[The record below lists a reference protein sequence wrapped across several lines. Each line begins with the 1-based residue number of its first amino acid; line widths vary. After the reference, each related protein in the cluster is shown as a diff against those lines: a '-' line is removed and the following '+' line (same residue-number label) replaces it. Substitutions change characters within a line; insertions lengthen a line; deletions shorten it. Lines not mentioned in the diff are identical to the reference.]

1 MIKLI
6 NLSQT
11 LNLSLS
17 RSRTDDGGNSGQ
29 SLLHPRVATPST
41 SLRSP
46 TTSAVAQLS
55 AIPRLVPDAPSQN
68 KRKLDSVLCGKRAEH
83 MFNK

>member
-6 NLSQT
+6 NLSQI

-17 RSRTDDGGNSGQ
+17 RSRTDDGGNSGL
-29 SLLHPRVATPST
+29 SSLHPRGATPSP

-55 AIPRLVPDAPSQN
+55 AIPRLVPDTPSQN
-68 KRKLDSVLCGKRAEH
+68 KRKLDSFLCGKRAEH